1 MSKVWLGAIVAL
13 SLAACGPN
21 DHGGQ
26 PKGKFDAAASAKAE
40 WEAANLKREAE
51 ARAKCVAEKDAIL
64 DRFNQHFKAREFTKA
79 KLATFNC
86 GELTRDAAFVDASAR
101 AALEEDKVEVAKL
114 LKQLTSNNKT
124 TGDRMEAY
132 RRLTTDYKDSPAF
145 VTAKATVQRYKSQ
158 FDEWNKLEGDYR
170 RAAAVPSIGMSQDQ
184 LIALKGYPSRSNR
197 TVTTGGESLQWIYCK
212 SYSST
217 SCMYVYL
224 HNGVVTS
231 YQD

>member
-1 MSKVWLGAIVAL
+1 MLKVWLGAIAAL

-26 PKGKFDAAASAKAE
+26 PKAKFDAAASAKAE
-40 WEAANLKREAE
+40 WEASNLKREAE
-51 ARAKCVAEKDAIL
+51 ARSKCVAEKVAIL
-64 DRFNQHFKAREFTKA
+64 DRYNQLFKAREFTKA

-86 GELTRDAAFVDASAR
+86 GELTGDAAFMEASTR
-101 AALEEDKVEVAKL
+101 AALEEDKAEVAKL
-114 LKQLTSNNKT
+114 VKQVTSTNSLTSA
-124 TGDRMEAY
+124 RMEAY
-132 RRLTTDYKDSPAF
+132 RRLTTDFKDSPAF
-145 VTAKATVQRYKSQ
+145 ATNKATVQRYKSQ
-158 FDEWNKLEGDYR
+158 FEEWDKSETDYR
-170 RAAAVPSIGMSQDQ
+170 KKTAIPSIGMSQDE

-224 HNGVVTS
+224 QNGLVTS

>member
-1 MSKVWLGAIVAL
+1 MLKVWLGAIAAL

-51 ARAKCVAEKDAIL
+51 ARSKCVGEKDAIL

-86 GELTRDAAFVDASAR
+86 GELTGDAAFVDASAR

-124 TGDRMEAY
+124 AGDRMEAY

-145 VTAKATVQRYKSQ
+145 APAKATVQRYKSQ
-158 FDEWNKLEGDYR
+158 FDEWNKLEADSR

-212 SYSST
+212 SYSSS